1 MPYLYLGSSFNY
13 LQPQHR
19 TEYADITK
27 PWAFA
32 QQHFNLVTFSL
43 VLEHIEDLR
52 FVSEQAVACTR
63 SGGLMYVGELH
74 PFKQYQ
80 CNQARFDTPAG
91 RVAVPVH
98 RHHVSEFLQ
107 QAKAAGLDL
116 LDLREWFDVDDATA
130 PPRILT
136 LLLQKMQVVS

>member
-1 MPYLYLGSSFNY
+1 LPYLYLISSFNY

-52 FVSEQAVACTR
+52 FVSEQAVACAR
-63 SGGLMYVGELH
+63 SGGLMYVGELP

-91 RVAVPVH
+91 RVAVQVH

-116 LDLREWFDVDDATA
+116 LDLREWFDVDNATA